1 MLYEK
6 KAIIEFIS
14 KAKEQKYSE
23 SNVSEIIKNLKLYN
37 TSPSYDDEK
46 FNKYILIVIESVIA
60 GKSLYLACL
69 LYTSRCV

>member
-46 FNKYILIVIESVIA
+46 FNKYIPVSYTHLTLPTIA
-60 GKSLYLACL
+60 
-69 LYTSRCV
+69 